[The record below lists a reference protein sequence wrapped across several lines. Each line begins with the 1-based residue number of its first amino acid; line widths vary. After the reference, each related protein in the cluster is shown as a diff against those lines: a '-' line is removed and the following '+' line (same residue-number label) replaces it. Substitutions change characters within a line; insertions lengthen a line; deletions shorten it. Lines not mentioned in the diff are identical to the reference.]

1 VIVDVR
7 TYSIKP
13 GKMPHELDLY
23 AKRGLAPQTRHL
35 GPPLAYL
42 HGESGDINALV
53 HLWVFEDVA
62 DRARKRAA
70 MMADPEWQ
78 TYLKLAANSAPFRS
92 CSRSVVRDKDVT
104 RAIRE
109 RAPIGGGSG
118 PKLPGIATGS
128 RHCIRQDLSRF
139 GLLHSHRRSRLDTNC
154 LEEAV
159 DFASAWPRRP
169 PVAAAPRPV
178 LFPRGP
184 AAPFLPGTM
193 DEGGDRIEHS

>member
-1 VIVDVR
+1 MIVDLR

-13 GKMPHELDLY
+13 GKMPHELDLD

-78 TYLKLAANSAPFRS
+78 TYLKLADEAGFLVDQRNSLMVPASF
-92 CSRSVVRDKDVT
+92 
-104 RAIRE
+104 
-109 RAPIGGGSG
+109 API
-118 PKLPGIATGS
+118 K
-128 RHCIRQDLSRF
+128 R
-139 GLLHSHRRSRLDTNC
+139 
-154 LEEAV
+154 
-159 DFASAWPRRP
+159 
-169 PVAAAPRPV
+169 
-178 LFPRGP
+178 
-184 AAPFLPGTM
+184 
-193 DEGGDRIEHS
+193 